1 MDMVSF
7 RSIVAMLLVL
17 SMFVTVITTLLRQGN
32 LDLTGRYANMR
43 RVYKRSII
51 VGVILAAILR
61 ANIFDILQNPESPA
75 LFLGWL
81 SLPWGEYAGITEKV
95 IGIIEEFAG
104 ILVTG
109 VVLAFVS
116 RFWNEL
122 MDIMFEFKRW
132 MRGKANASKPEESV
146 ARSSSSGGMSRGGS
160 PRGGDRGRS
169 DSRRGGRDSRPRSSS
184 GGDRGRSSSG
194 DDSSRRPSGGDR
206 GRSSGGD
213 DSSRRPSGGDR
224 GRSSGGGDRGRSSGD
239 RGRSSGDSPRRP
251 IADAPRS
258 SSPDGG
264 EDR

>member
-7 RSIVAMLLVL
+7 RSVVAMLMVL

-95 IGIIEEFAG
+95 IGIVEEFAG

-109 VVLAFVS
+109 VVLAFLS

-122 MDIMFEFKRW
+122 IDSMFEFKRW
-132 MRGKANASKPEESV
+132 MRGKANAAKPEESV
-146 ARSSSSGGMSRGGS
+146 ARASSGSGGMSRGRS
-160 PRGGDRGRS
+160 PR
-169 DSRRGGRDSRPRSSS
+169 
-184 GGDRGRSSSG
+184 
-194 DDSSRRPSGGDR
+194 
-206 GRSSGGD
+206 
-213 DSSRRPSGGDR
+213 
-224 GRSSGGGDRGRSSGD
+224 GGDRGRSSGD
-239 RGRSSGDSPRRP
+239 RGRSSGDRGRSSGDRGRSSSDRGRSSGGDDSRRSGGGDRGRSGADRGRSSSGDSSRRP
-251 IADAPRS
+251 IADAPRRTT
-258 SSPDGG
+258 PDGG